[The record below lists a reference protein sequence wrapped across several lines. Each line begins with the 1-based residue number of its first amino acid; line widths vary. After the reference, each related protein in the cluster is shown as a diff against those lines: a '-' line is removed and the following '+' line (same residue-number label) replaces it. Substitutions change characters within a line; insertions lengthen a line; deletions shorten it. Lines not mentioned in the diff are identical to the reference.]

1 MPAGFYGNCRK
12 NDRICDL
19 VETQQLLTLCL
30 IEARTRP
37 TECFRHD
44 VLGIRK
50 PPHPSM
56 VRVDPHFSS
65 RNALSVMMTRIRSP
79 AAMQNP
85 HSIKLL
91 IVDKEPSVR
100 FELTELC
107 RGVADLQVLGEA
119 ESGRAAIDAA
129 ENLAPDLLLIDVAL
143 PDMSG
148 FDVLRNLG
156 NDAGRLGIMTS
167 HQPDFAEQAI
177 AEGAVD
183 YLIKPVNP
191 DRFAHAIARVR
202 QRYSL
207 EELAE
212 FQLKRQMLRLLGRQ
226 PKFLVG
232 ESRHRLYPLDIEKID
247 YIEADGNYVTIR
259 TGDAEY
265 ISRNSIKRLA
275 SELAD
280 FGFVRIDRSILLNIR
295 AVHFAEPIGHG
306 ALAFT
311 LCSGT
316 CLHSSKTYR
325 ETILRI
331 LPWHHCRGGS
341 VF

>member
-1 MPAGFYGNCRK
+1 
-12 NDRICDL
+12 
-19 VETQQLLTLCL
+19 
-30 IEARTRP
+30 
-37 TECFRHD
+37 
-44 VLGIRK
+44 
-50 PPHPSM
+50 
-56 VRVDPHFSS
+56 
-65 RNALSVMMTRIRSP
+65 MMTRIRSP
-79 AAMQNP
+79 GDAPMSTAMQNP

-119 ESGRAAIDAA
+119 ESGRAAIHAA
-129 ENLAPDLLLIDVAL
+129 ESLAPDLLLIDVAL

-156 NDAGRLGIMTS
+156 NDAGRFGIMTS

-191 DRFAHAIARVR
+191 DRFADAIARVR
-202 QRYSL
+202 QRHSF
-207 EELAE
+207 EQLAE
-212 FQLKRQMLRLLGRQ
+212 FQLKQQMLRLLGRQ

-232 ESRHRLYPLDIEKID
+232 ERQHRLYPLDIEKID

-311 LCSGT
+311 LASGT

-341 VF
+341 DF